1 MEQIHIYKK
10 RSVLLVA
17 VQRMCTQ
24 FLTSSTWKLVTV
36 MYNEKIKHA
45 SVIEFVVANYLIGSG
60 DPTCM
65 AIELI
70 QSRMG

>member
-36 MYNEKIKHA
+36 TYNEKNQA
-45 SVIEFVVANYLIGSG
+45 CIGYRV
-60 DPTCM
+60 CCC
-65 AIELI
+65 
-70 QSRMG
+70 